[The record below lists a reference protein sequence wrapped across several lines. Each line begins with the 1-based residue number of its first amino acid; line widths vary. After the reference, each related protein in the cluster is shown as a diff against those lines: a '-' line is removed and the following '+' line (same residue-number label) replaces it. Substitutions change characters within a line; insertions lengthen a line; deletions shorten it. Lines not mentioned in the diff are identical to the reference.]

1 MKVRDLGWFSSKLY
15 ANWRQGAFDERIERF
30 GVERN
35 ARFGNLSKGQ
45 KKQVSLALAL
55 AASPELLVLDDP
67 AAGLDPVAR
76 RALLEQLLQSTREA
90 GSTVL
95 FSSHQLDDV
104 ERVADHAAILH
115 YSQLRAQGS
124 LEDLA
129 ASVRQYKVTFAPGRA
144 PRELPPMAGLV
155 SSRRV
160 GDTLLLTFAGG
171 ATMPRIADGDVVDE
185 RPVGFTDAALAS
197 LGRVDQKEQP
207 RGDAAAEPVA
217 AGAGAP
223 AGGF

>member
-1 MKVRDLGWFSSKLY
+1 
-15 ANWRQGAFDERIERF
+15 
-30 GVERN
+30 
-35 ARFGNLSKGQ
+35 
-45 KKQVSLALAL
+45 
-55 AASPELLVLDDP
+55 
-67 AAGLDPVAR
+67 VAR

-115 YSQLRAQGS
+115 YSQLRAHGS

-144 PRELPPMAGLV
+144 PRELPPMAGLM

-171 ATMPRIADGDVVDE
+171 ATMPRLADGDVVDE
-185 RPVGFTDAALAS
+185 RPVGFTDAALAY
-197 LGRVDQKEQP
+197 LGRVDEKEQP
-207 RGDAAAEPVA
+207 RGAAAAAEPVA